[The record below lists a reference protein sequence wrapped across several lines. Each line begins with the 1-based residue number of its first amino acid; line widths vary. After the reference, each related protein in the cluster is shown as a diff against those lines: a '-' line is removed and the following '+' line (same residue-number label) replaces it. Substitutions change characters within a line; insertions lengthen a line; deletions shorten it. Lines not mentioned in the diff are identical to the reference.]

1 VADAANATVKTR
13 PSILIV
19 ENDTGLREAVA
30 LVLSQEGYEVVIE
43 ETGTGEKALHLM
55 KDLSVLDGL
64 YTDIN
69 LDDCIDGWLVG
80 SRFQLLW
87 PQRPVVYA
95 SAGSRKMPLLGNETF
110 LRKPF
115 EFEKLC
121 SAFRP
126 VA

>member
-1 VADAANATVKTR
+1 MTAR

-30 LVLSQEGYEVVIE
+30 LVLSQEGYEVVVE
-43 ETGTGEKALHLM
+43 ESGRGEDALQLM
-55 KDLSVLDGL
+55 HDLDALDGL

-69 LDDCIDGWLVG
+69 LDDCIDGWLIG

-87 PQRPVVYA
+87 PRRPVVYA
-95 SAGSRKMPLLGNETF
+95 SAGIKKMPLLRNETF

-115 EFEKLC
+115 DFERLC
-121 SAFRP
+121 SVFRSGS
-126 VA
+126 